1 MARTRGQDITGVVTT
16 RLRKRLGLLRERI
29 ADQIPLGPDATRLTP
44 REIRLQLQ
52 DMDPATKSK
61 MIRGAGPEEWSR
73 LMEELYGS

>member
-1 MARTRGQDITGVVTT
+1 MAGTRGQDITGVVTT

-73 LMEELYGS
+73 LMEELYGG